1 MNNNASTGTPL
12 LIADRLCHQD
22 GQRLLLNQVSFSL
35 MAGQKVALLGR
46 SGSGKSL
53 LLHALADLLPL
64 QSGEIYLNDSFGL
77 THHPL
82 APISTIDP
90 KMYRSRVVLLHQM
103 PSLTEG
109 TVLDNLTL
117 PFSFKC
123 YQDKVFDKD
132 WHLSCL
138 QVLGRDESFLSR
150 SADQLSGGERQIV
163 NFLRSLQFDPSIA
176 LFDEITSALDGE
188 TADALI
194 RLTLDWYGDG
204 LGKAM
209 MWVTHTPDEAAKLSA
224 QVWHMDNGVLND
236 GRRV

>member
-1 MNNNASTGTPL
+1 M
-12 LIADRLCHQD
+12 
-22 GQRLLLNQVSFSL
+22 
-35 MAGQKVALLGR
+35 ALLGR

-117 PFSFKC
+117 PFSFKHH
-123 YQDKVFDKD
+123 QDKVFDKD

-138 QVLGRDESFLSR
+138 QVLGRDESFLIR

-194 RLTLDWYGDG
+194 RLTFDWYGDG

-236 GRRV
+236 GRRA